1 MDRLTTTP
9 ISERMKLSI
18 RSKLIG
24 SSLLIIALCA
34 VGSLLAIGHLGTVK
48 QSGKDL
54 HDKAYTPTVNSIY
67 ATALAKDLQLQ
78 FTNYQL
84 LVAQYGPTKA
94 GNTPQFKTLMAATT
108 KDQKALAV
116 AAKQLDAA
124 PGSEAK
130 LAANVKT
137 SIKNYNDALKAATT
151 LPKNA
156 SAAQS
161 AKVIGAIPGTAVKLE
176 AVAGQFAQA
185 SNTYAQKAENKID
198 SSYKSGRDAII
209 ITLIVA
215 ILAGVA
221 ISFVVASR
229 MARRIRLVVDR
240 LAMLRDNCATELRQG
255 LNRFSQGDLTQDV
268 VPVTPQLEDLGTDE
282 IGDLGRVAEAL
293 RCNTVASVES
303 YNDSR
308 AALTGMIGRVSQ
320 SAATLSSAS
329 EHLATS
335 SGDAGRAVGEI
346 AHAVEDVANGAE
358 RQVQAVDGARQMTGE
373 MVEAARS
380 SAATAAETARA
391 ADAARE
397 VASEGAA
404 AVAQATEAMVAVRDA
419 SVQATGAIR
428 ELGSK
433 SEQIGGIVDAITG
446 IAEQTNLLALNAAIE
461 AARAGEQGRGFAVVA
476 EEVRKLAEESQ
487 QAASSISSLIGEIQ
501 AETGRAV
508 EVVELG
514 GARTDEGTKTVQQ
527 AREAFERINGQVE
540 EMGARVGEIAYAV
553 DQLTQTSQRMDA
565 EIAEV
570 AAVSEQTSAAT
581 QQVSASTQETSHA
594 AQTIVASAGTL
605 AETAGELTRLVGEF
619 TLPE

>member
-1 MDRLTTTP
+1 MHGLTGRS
-9 ISERMKLSI
+9 ISRPMKLSI

-24 SSLLIIALCA
+24 SSLIIIALCA

-54 HDKAYTPTVNSIY
+54 HDKAYTPTVSSIY
-67 ATALAKDLQLQ
+67 VMALSKDLQLQ
-78 FTNYQL
+78 HMTYRRLAAEVGPAEVAKTAEFKK
-84 LVAQYGPTKA
+84 LV
-94 GNTPQFKTLMAATT
+94 AATT
-108 KDQKALAV
+108 YDQKTI
-116 AAKQLDAA
+116 AKTIKALDAA
-124 PGSEAK
+124 PAAEQPLVAK
-130 LAANVKT
+130 VKAAVNNYNAALAAAGKVPK
-137 SIKNYNDALKAATT
+137 DATPAE
-151 LPKNA
+151 
-156 SAAQS
+156 SAAI
-161 AKVIGAIPGTAVKLE
+161 IGKIPVAAHQLE
-176 AVAGQFAQA
+176 LVSGQF
-185 SNTYAQKAENKID
+185 SGDSDKYAQKAENKID
-198 SSYKSGRDAII
+198 SSYTSGRTAII

-215 ILAGVA
+215 ILAGVL

-229 MARRIRLVVDR
+229 MSKRLGTIVER
-240 LAMLRDNCATELRQG
+240 LAMLRDNCATELRSG

-268 VPVTPQLEDLGTDE
+268 VPVTPPLEDLGSDE

-293 RCNTVASVES
+293 RANTVASVES

-308 AALTGMIGRVSQ
+308 SALTGMIGRVSA
-320 SAATLSSAS
+320 SATTLSSAS

-335 SGDAGRAVGEI
+335 SNDAGRAVSEI
-346 AHAVEDVANGAE
+346 AHAVDDVANGAE

-391 ADAARE
+391 AQSARE

-404 AVAQATEAMVAVRDA
+404 AVAQATEAMTAVRDA
-419 SVQATGAIR
+419 SAQATGAIR
-428 ELGSK
+428 ELGAK

-487 QAASSISSLIGEIQ
+487 QAASSISALIGEIQ

-514 GARTDEGTKTVQQ
+514 GTRTDEGTKTVQQ

-540 EMGARVGEIAYAV
+540 EMGARVGEIASAV